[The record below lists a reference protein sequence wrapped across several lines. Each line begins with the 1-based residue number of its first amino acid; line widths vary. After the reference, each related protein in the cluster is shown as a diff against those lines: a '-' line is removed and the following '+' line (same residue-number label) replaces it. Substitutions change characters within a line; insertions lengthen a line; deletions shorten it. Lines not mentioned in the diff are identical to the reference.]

1 MPLYEFQCNDCAT
14 VFEVL
19 IITEKDKEAIKCKK
33 CKGANVKKILS
44 PSSLRTGG
52 SQSFTSA
59 APQGLGGCGSG
70 GFS

>member
-19 IITEKDKEAIKCKK
+19 IITEKDKEAILCRKCQGK
-33 CKGANVKKILS
+33 NVKKILS
-44 PSSLRTGG
+44 PSSVRTGNCQPLA
-52 SQSFTSA
+52 SS